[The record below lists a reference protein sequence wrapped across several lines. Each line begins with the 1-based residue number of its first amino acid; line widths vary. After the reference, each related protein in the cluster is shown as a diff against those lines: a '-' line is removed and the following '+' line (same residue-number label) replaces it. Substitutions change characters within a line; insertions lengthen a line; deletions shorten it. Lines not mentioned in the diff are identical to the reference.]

1 MDVSRIDPDLLVYM
15 ESLSVDTGE
24 LSINI
29 DDSPSASAHGK
40 GNKMLIY
47 VRHLCDFISAFSRY
61 GRLPILRPA
70 KDSE

>member
-1 MDVSRIDPDLLVYM
+1 MDVSRIDPDLLVDM
-15 ESLSVDTGE
+15 ESVDTGE

-47 VRHLCDFISAFSRY
+47 VRHLCDFISAFFRY
-61 GRLPILRPA
+61 GCLPILRPA
-70 KDSE
+70 KDSD